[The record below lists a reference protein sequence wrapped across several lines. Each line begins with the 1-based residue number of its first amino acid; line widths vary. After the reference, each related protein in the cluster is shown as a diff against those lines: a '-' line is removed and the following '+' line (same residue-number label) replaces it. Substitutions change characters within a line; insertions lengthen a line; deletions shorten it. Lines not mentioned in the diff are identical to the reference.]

1 MFHSL
6 SPAPNDGDSGM
17 NRFTVLAITFLASAN
32 FVLAQGNAAQ
42 PVQQV
47 PQAGQSQLLQYLN
60 RWEQEM
66 LKIQTLVANIKL
78 IEKDKTFET
87 TTASLGLA
95 KYMKVGQ
102 GTSTVNLA
110 SLELRKEGKVE
121 LDKKFLCTGNFLYQ
135 VLFEAKEIRA
145 FEMPKPKQGQVAD
158 DSFMSLLFGMKA
170 EEAMKRYDLRVAMED
185 QWYIYMDI
193 IPRFPADKADFQRAR
208 VVFNRATF
216 MPRQLWFEQPNGS
229 EVTWDL
235 PKIDTNIR
243 LERSEFDAPRAPQ
256 GWKMVQEPLAQ
267 QGQPR
272 VVRPKP

>member
-1 MFHSL
+1 MIRNFL
-6 SPAPNDGDSGM
+6 IVAFIMAFGQQAWAQNKAAAPANQ
-17 NRFTVLAITFLASAN
+17 AN
-32 FVLAQGNAAQ
+32 PAN
-42 PVQQV
+42 
-47 PQAGQSQLLQYLN
+47 QAQLLPYLH

-102 GTSTVNLA
+102 GTSIVNLA
-110 SLELRKEGKVE
+110 SLELRKEGKAE

-145 FEMPKPKQGQVAD
+145 FEMPKPKPGQVSD
-158 DSFMSLLFGMKA
+158 DSFMSLLFGMRA
-170 EEAMKRYDLRVAMED
+170 EEAMKRYDLRIALED
-185 QWYIYMDI
+185 QWYIYLDI
-193 IPRFPADKADFQRAR
+193 LPRTPSDKADFQRAR
-208 VVFNRATF
+208 VVLNRATF
-216 MPRQLWFEQPNGS
+216 IPRQLWFEQPNGS
-229 EVTWDL
+229 EVTWDI
-235 PKIDTNIR
+235 PKIDTNTR
-243 LERSEFDAPRAPQ
+243 LDRAEFDPPRAPQ
-256 GWKMVQEPLAQ
+256 GWKMVQEPIAQ

>member
-1 MFHSL
+1 MIRIFIIVALTLL
-6 SPAPNDGDSGM
+6 SSQ
-17 NRFTVLAITFLASAN
+17 TLQ
-32 FVLAQGNAAQ
+32 AQGNATA
-42 PVQQV
+42 PAT
-47 PQAGQSQLLQYLN
+47 PGNPAGQSQLLQYLH

-102 GTSTVNLA
+102 GTATVNLA
-110 SLELRKEGKVE
+110 SLELRKEGKAE

-145 FEMPKPKQGQVAD
+145 FEMPKPKPGQVAE
-158 DSFMSLLFGMKA
+158 DSFMSLLFGMRA
-170 EEAMKRYDLRVAMED
+170 EDTMKRYDLRIAMED
-185 QWYIYMDI
+185 QWYIYLDI
-193 IPRFPADKADFQRAR
+193 LPRNPSDKADFQRAR
-208 VVFNRATF
+208 VVLNRATF
-216 MPRQLWFEQPNGS
+216 IPRQLWFEQPNGS
-229 EVTWDL
+229 EVTWDI
-235 PKIDTNIR
+235 PKVETNTRI
-243 LERSEFDAPRAPQ
+243 ERTEFDPPRAPQ
-256 GWKMVQEPLAQ
+256 GWKMVQEPIAQ